1 MSYLRLNYIGKS
13 SLRLVIK
20 ENEKKEPDYITKY
33 QYQSKI
39 RQKPSSTPP
48 SLCRP
53 VEPGL
58 VLPPGLEYCLDRYTS
73 PLQPDRYFSL
83 IQSVVKRAKD
93 TVPIPAFKSILLFRP
108 YFLIKHELLII
119 I

>member
-48 SLCRP
+48 SSAHHRNHD
-53 VEPGL
+53 
-58 VLPPGLEYCLDRYTS
+58 YDFAS
-73 PLQPDRYFSL
+73 
-83 IQSVVKRAKD
+83 
-93 TVPIPAFKSILLFRP
+93 
-108 YFLIKHELLII
+108 
-119 I
+119 